1 MKLHSVKR
9 ATRRASQ
16 QRENAHENEETL
28 FSNTL
33 DMHVD
38 SCAR

>member
-9 ATRRASQ
+9 ATRRASR
-16 QRENAHENEETL
+16 QREDARENEETL
-28 FSNTL
+28 FSNAL

-38 SCAR
+38 LRAR

>member
-16 QRENAHENEETL
+16 QREDARENEETL

-33 DMHVD
+33 AMHVD
-38 SCAR
+38 SR